1 MLKRVR
7 ERTRQVS
14 CFLAFHCFSNHLLT
28 LISVPLL
35 APAPSGR
42 TRASFPTSVPRQL
55 EAQDVDSSDD
65 ETWIAGVSTAGD
77 QKAEEAAEEEF
88 IDLEAPS
95 EGELDDEEE
104 DYDEDDEEED
114 EDEVAGLAS
123 KLGTMSFTKNP
134 PEEYSIGFKYPFLMY
149 QYADQKQKKV
159 AIDLLVSTL
168 PADSYNVRY
177 NEAGTEILLYTKLPD
192 FFTSTDRVNMVD
204 NRLTENTSKIVAL
217 DELLSKLN
225 VDTDHEKE
233 VHGPPQRIK
242 LPFKCDTK
250 IPIEADPAYFESWEL
265 SDDKGETDQQFS
277 MVLNIEC
284 ESVEKPRRV
293 VAKKAVKVFK
303 TPRAPKSDANN
314 CY

>member
-1 MLKRVR
+1 M
-7 ERTRQVS
+7 S
-14 CFLAFHCFSNHLLT
+14 A
-28 LISVPLL
+28 
-35 APAPSGR
+35 SGKSR
-42 TRASFPTSVPRQL
+42 GSFPTSIPTRL
-55 EAQDVDSSDD
+55 NFDD
-65 ETWIAGVSTAGD
+65 DDDDDDTWIAGVSNAGD
-77 QKAEEAAEEEF
+77 QEAEEAAEEEF

-104 DYDEDDEEED
+104 DYDEDDEDEE

-149 QYADQKQKKV
+149 EYVDKKQKKV

-192 FFTSTDRVNMVD
+192 FFTSTARVKMVD
-204 NRLTENTSKIVAL
+204 NKLTENTSKIVAL

-225 VDTDHEKE
+225 VDTDHETE

-265 SDDKGETDQQFS
+265 SDEKGETDQQFS

-303 TPRAPKSDANN
+303 TPKTP
-314 CY
+314 